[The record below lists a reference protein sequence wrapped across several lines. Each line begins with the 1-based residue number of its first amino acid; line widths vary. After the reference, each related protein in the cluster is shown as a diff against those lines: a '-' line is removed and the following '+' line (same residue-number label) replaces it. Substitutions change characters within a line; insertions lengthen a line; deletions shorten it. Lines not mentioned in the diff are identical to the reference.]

1 MENSPFFADLFQK
14 YIDNKCSVEET
25 DYLLSLLKTEEYKQF
40 AIDLIGRR
48 VAQKADVRNVDFGLE
63 ERLELRLKEIF
74 EVKTPVIQLYEPRRR
89 PNRRWVAAAAVAAL
103 LIAGSLFFFLQKD
116 KDIQRPLATHV
127 TPPKPTVSYIRHLT
141 LPDGSSVVL
150 HAGSK
155 LEYPASFEGKTRE
168 VTLYGEAY
176 FDISHNA
183 ASPFIIHTGKV
194 KTIVLGTAFNIKADA
209 KHVIVSVTRGKVR
222 VEDEVKV
229 LAVLTP
235 DQQMQYNVPLNKAA
249 QQTVNANTL
258 VTDWTKEDMVF
269 NGLSFRE
276 IAGLLSKRY
285 GVPVIF
291 NNESLKNCKIR
302 ASFSGTETLE
312 QVASVL
318 CGIRNGNF
326 EQLADGAISLNG
338 EGCDQ

>member
-1 MENSPFFADLFQK
+1 M
-14 YIDNKCSVEET
+14 EET
-25 DYLLSLLKTEEYKQF
+25 DYLMSLLKTEEYKQF
-40 AIDLIGRR
+40 ALDIIGRQ
-48 VAQKADVRNVDFGLE
+48 VAQKAAVRHVDFGLE
-63 ERLELRLKEIF
+63 ERLEQRLQQIF
-74 EVKTPVIQLYEPRRR
+74 ETKAPVIQLYQPR
-89 PNRRWVAAAAVAAL
+89 PKSNRRWAAAAAFVAL
-103 LIAGSLFFFLQKD
+103 VVAGSLFFLFRTA
-116 KDIQRPLATHV
+116 KDIPHPLAAHV
-127 TPPKPTVSYIRHLT
+127 TPSKPTVSYIRHLT

-155 LEYPASFEGKTRE
+155 LEYPVSFVGRTRE

-176 FDISHNA
+176 FDITHNP

-194 KTIVLGTAFNIKADA
+194 KTTVLGTAFNIKADA
-209 KHVIVSVTRGKVR
+209 KQVIVSVTRGKVR
-222 VEDEVKV
+222 VEDELKV

-235 DQQMQYNVPLNKAA
+235 DQQMQYSVPENKAA

-269 NGLSFRE
+269 NGISFEE

-285 GVPVIF
+285 GVPVTF
-291 NNESLKNCKIR
+291 STESLKNCKIR

-326 EQLADGAISLNG
+326 EQLPDGAISLNG
-338 EGCDQ
+338 EGCD